1 MTLLTAE
8 LAPQGVTYPS
18 SDGKPMAE
26 TDVHLRWMTRLIE
39 LLQRKFAGTQTY
51 VSGNLLLYYV
61 EGDPKKRVAPDVFVV
76 KGIEPHDRR
85 VYKLWEEGI
94 APQVVLEVSSKGTAE
109 EDLWQKPRIYDRL
122 GVREYFL
129 FDPLAE
135 YLEPALIGFRRI
147 DGDDLDAGLVRMEWD
162 DSETLISEELGLLL
176 RLSGRDLV
184 LIDRLSGQPLQTS
197 SESEFRERAAR
208 ERAED
213 RANTAEDRAGA
224 AEAALRQEQEQRMQ
238 LEAELAR
245 LRGASR

>member
-85 VYKLWEEGI
+85 VDGQLGLHRDRLIRMLVHPVILRPVGPGDRELVKVTVEPAHNGLDHAMQG
-94 APQVVLEVSSKGTAE
+94 LEVQRGGHR
-109 EDLWQKPRIYDRL
+109 DPPPDQRL
-122 GVREYFL
+122 DVF
-129 FDPLAE
+129 
-135 YLEPALIGFRRI
+135 
-147 DGDDLDAGLVRMEWD
+147 
-162 DSETLISEELGLLL
+162 
-176 RLSGRDLV
+176 
-184 LIDRLSGQPLQTS
+184 
-197 SESEFRERAAR
+197 
-208 ERAED
+208 
-213 RANTAEDRAGA
+213 
-224 AEAALRQEQEQRMQ
+224 
-238 LEAELAR
+238 
-245 LRGASR
+245 